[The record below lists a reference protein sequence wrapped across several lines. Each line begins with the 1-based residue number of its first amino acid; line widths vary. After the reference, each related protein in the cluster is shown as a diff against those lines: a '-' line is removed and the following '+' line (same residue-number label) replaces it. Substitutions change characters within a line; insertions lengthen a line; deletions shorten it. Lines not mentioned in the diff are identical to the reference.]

1 MPFKRGTQTS
11 ARPRGDAL
19 TQAMTSV
26 GMNFAS
32 SAAVDADIEATIV
45 AASEEGLE
53 HDDLRTLAVLTTW
66 LEVHAEAINA
76 DRLIKIVSTIESP
89 RTRAFWSA
97 FASRRRGDR
106 RFHRLKG
113 LYTGPRLDLLR
124 VGTGFQLRRHGEDPR
139 FADTALRVPA
149 NVLRDRPADVLDP
162 GRLART
168 HTPYRLRLLLGPSY
182 RADMWAALERDPT
195 LSAAELARQADGSFA
210 TAWQVKAHWSL
221 LGGLQGALGSANR
234 RPKRGR
240 TP

>member
-1 MPFKRGTQTS
+1 
-11 ARPRGDAL
+11 
-19 TQAMTSV
+19 MTSV

-66 LEVHAEAINA
+66 LVVHAEAINA
-76 DRLIKIVSTIESP
+76 DRLIKIVTTIESP

-97 FASRRRGDR
+97 FASRRRADR

-113 LYTGPRLDLLR
+113 R
-124 VGTGFQLRRHGEDPR
+124 VRGSPAGSPKGGNRFQLRRHGDDPR

-149 NVLRDRPADVLDP
+149 NVLRDRSADVLDP
-162 GRLART
+162 GPLART

-221 LGGLQGALGSANR
+221 LGGLQGALDRRTAGPSAV
-234 RPKRGR
+234 GR
-240 TP
+240 LR